1 MEDLKISS
9 KKYTRR
15 EKLIILDFMHPMQF
29 IDELVPADNYMFKF
43 NNRNK
48 TKCQI
53 CLKLTIKKPKRRQW
67 RRSGAFVVNFEHITH
82 LVLMFLLLTEKLK
95 ACVTVNFSSK
105 IRLLQ

>member
-15 EKLIILDFMHPMQF
+15 EKLIIIWNFIHPMQF

-43 NNRNK
+43 NNRNR

-53 CLKLTIKKPKRRQW
+53 CLKLTIKEPKRRQW
-67 RRSGAFVVNFEHITH
+67 HRSGAFVVNFEHITH
-82 LVLMFLLLTEKLK
+82 LVLMFLLLTEQLK
-95 ACVTVNFSSK
+95 AGVTVN
-105 IRLLQ
+105 

>member
-1 MEDLKISS
+1 
-9 KKYTRR
+9 
-15 EKLIILDFMHPMQF
+15 MHPMQF

-82 LVLMFLLLTEKLK
+82 LVLMFLLLTEQLK
-95 ACVTVNFSSK
+95 AGVTVN
-105 IRLLQ
+105 